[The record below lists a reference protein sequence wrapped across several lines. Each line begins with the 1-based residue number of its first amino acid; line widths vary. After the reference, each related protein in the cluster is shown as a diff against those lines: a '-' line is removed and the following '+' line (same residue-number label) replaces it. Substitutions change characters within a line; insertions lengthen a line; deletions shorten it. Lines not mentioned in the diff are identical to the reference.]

1 MAAIGVGGE
10 IRLKPTQVRS
20 FSLGGVRFTDWI
32 IYKMPGNTAQ
42 EAEDFDG
49 LIGYDFL
56 KYFNVVFDYGDSL
69 IYLEPNQLFKR
80 SSTRD

>member
-1 MAAIGVGGE
+1 
-10 IRLKPTQVRS
+10 
-20 FSLGGVRFTDWI
+20 
-32 IYKMPGNTAQ
+32 MPGNTAQ